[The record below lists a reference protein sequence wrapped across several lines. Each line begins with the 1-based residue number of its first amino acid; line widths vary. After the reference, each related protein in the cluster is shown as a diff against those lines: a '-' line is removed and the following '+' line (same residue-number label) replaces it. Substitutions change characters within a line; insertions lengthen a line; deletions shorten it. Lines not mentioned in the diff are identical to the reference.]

1 MRPGS
6 ARNSYLFSRC
16 MAGLALLVAG
26 LVAAHAQAQSA
37 PRDLNE
43 LRWITEEYAPYNFTQ
58 DGVVTGLAVDIL
70 VRMWERL
77 GVDKTAAD
85 IQSLPWARG
94 YRMALDQPDTC
105 LFSTTVTDTR
115 REQFQFIEPIL
126 DANVSVIAAR
136 SHNLKADSVRDLEP
150 YSIGVVREDIGD
162 QLLQEGGFSGIY
174 VRTDSARI
182 LMRML
187 QGQRFDG
194 AAYNIRVA
202 DWTMLQEGIDP
213 ELYEPVLT
221 LQEGHMGYACH
232 RDIDAALIAQLQ
244 AALDALIEDG
254 TVDAIIQGY
263 LQ

>member
-1 MRPGS
+1 MPAGS
-6 ARNSYLFSRC
+6 PRKSYLFNRC
-16 MAGLALLVAG
+16 MAGLVLLAVG
-26 LVAAHAQAQSA
+26 LVAAHAQAQSS
-37 PRDLNE
+37 PRDLNG
-43 LRWITEEYAPYNFTQ
+43 LRWVTEEYAPYNFTQ

-77 GVDKTAAD
+77 GVDKSAAD

-136 SHNLKADSVRDLEP
+136 SRNLEAGSVRDLEP

-162 QLLQEGGFSGIY
+162 QLLQEDGFAGTY

-187 QGQRFDG
+187 HGQRFDG